1 MRFELLILSLLP
13 AFSLGDI
20 ANPDPKIF
28 PDWSKTNRLLPGHV
42 AESNRIQAFAA
53 SPNSKHVAYV
63 RYRYN
68 ITDNKITRN
77 LKLIDLSS
85 DTPKTSD
92 LTEPKVGQ
100 RDNRP
105 VWFNDDHILFEA
117 IRGSP
122 AYNLFSISTADNKIS
137 QITNYTSD
145 ISNIVYSKNAKQI
158 AFVSSVYK
166 DMTIDES
173 TKETE
178 RIESSPSSGVVYDKL
193 FIRHVNVYMSDL
205 KSKLFTQPID
215 LIDGKIVTTGK
226 AVNVM
231 AKYKGDYGIEPAS
244 YNFSPDGK
252 SIIFSAKITG
262 IDESWKTDVGVFI
275 VPTDGST
282 EPKRINS
289 NFNGAAS
296 SPVYSPDGKHIA
308 WLQMATP
315 GYESDQNQIILYEIA
330 TSKQTRLM
338 SDNIYSPN
346 TIKFSNDSKNLYMVL
361 PIEIDEPIYKLEI
374 ATQKLTR
381 ITDGGFVV
389 DFKEFADDKIL
400 VSHSRATY
408 PPNLFSVSSNGD
420 KKAKQLTSDNDEMIK
435 SVWASPVETFWF
447 KGALDEQ
454 VQGLVLYPYGF
465 DPKKK
470 YPVFFLI
477 HGGPQASYYDQWGV
491 GTNYNYYTNQGYIVL
506 MINYH
511 GSSTYG
517 QKFTDSIQHNWGTHP
532 YYDLMEGLDH
542 FLKHAKYADEKN
554 LVALGGSYG
563 GYMMN
568 WINGHTDRFNALC
581 NYVGLFDLVSML
593 YSTEELW
600 FSEHDLGIPWIK
612 ADREVI
618 EKNNP
623 ERFVANWKT
632 PTLVVHGALD
642 YRVPIEQGISTFT
655 ALQRRGIDSK
665 FLFYPDEGHGASK
678 PPNVLQLQDEV
689 FKWFGKYSN
698 TTVKK

>member
-28 PDWSKTNRLLPGHV
+28 PDWSKTQRFLPEHV
-42 AESNRIQAFAA
+42 AESNRIQAFTA

-122 AYNLFSISTADNKIS
+122 AYNLFSISTADNRIS

-145 ISNIVYSKNAKQI
+145 ISNIVYSKNAKHI

-178 RIESSPSSGVVYDKL
+178 IIENNPSSGIVYEKL
-193 FIRHVNVYMSDL
+193 FVRHIDTYMSDL

-231 AKYKGDYGIEPAS
+231 AKYKGDYGIEPES
-244 YNFSPDGK
+244 YKFSPDGK
-252 SIIFSAKITG
+252 TIIFDAKLTG
-262 IDESWKTDVGVFI
+262 VDETWKTDVGIFT
-275 VPTDGST
+275 VPTDGSA
-282 EPKRINS
+282 EPERINS

-330 TSKQTRLM
+330 TCKQTRLM
-338 SDNIYSPN
+338 SHNIYSPSA
-346 TIKFSNDSKNLYMVL
+346 IAFSNNSKNIYMIL
-361 PIEIDEPIYKLEI
+361 PIEIDEPVYKLEI

-381 ITDGGFVV
+381 ITDGGVV
-389 DFKEFADDKIL
+389 TDFRELSDDKIL

-420 KKAKQLTSDNDEMIK
+420 RKAKKLTSDNDEMIK
-435 SVWASPVETFWF
+435 SVWNSPVETFWF
-447 KGALDEQ
+447 KGAFDEQ

-465 DPKKK
+465 DPKKN
-470 YPVFFLI
+470 
-477 HGGPQASYYDQWGV
+477 YYDQWGV

-517 QKFTDSIQHNWGTHP
+517 QKFTDSIQYNWGTYP

-542 FLKHAKYADEKN
+542 FIKHAKYADEKN
-554 LVALGGSYG
+554 LVAMGGSFG
-563 GYMMN
+563 GYMVN
-568 WINGHTDRFNALC
+568 WINGQTDRFKA
-581 NYVGLFDLVSML
+581 LVSYVADFNIVASS
-593 YSTEELW
+593 YSTDELW
-600 FSEHDLGIPWIK
+600 FGEHDLGVVWDPK
-612 ADREVI
+612 YRKDI
-618 EKNNP
+618 EKNSP
-623 ERFVANWKT
+623 EKYVSNWKT
-632 PTLVVHGALD
+632 PTLVIHGALD
-642 YRVPIEQGISTFT
+642 YRVSITEGISTFT
-655 ALQRRGIDSK
+655 ALQRRGIESK
-665 FLFYPDEGHGASK
+665 FLFFSDEGHGASK